1 MSIGTILE
9 GECEDEHEQ
18 MYADVPRPHLE
29 DGANRAQSR
38 SDGMA
43 HASLISEEEEDE
55 GDDNEWHDDA
65 EEDDWDLGVGASLG
79 GARRR
84 SARLSTSTIASQA
97 TAETT
102 VDTPSAASTSELQL
116 HASPL
121 DADGAITPSG
131 AGRGVAPIRMAPCMS
146 APSSRTSSVS
156 AHAADASPR
165 LTPISAVLSALSFS
179 AGRAQGTPA
188 TPLAAALSGAQT
200 ACAETPTSC
209 GSCTPSRVGDRP
221 AALSRRTS
229 SGKKYRAGLPFGS
242 PSRV

>member
-18 MYADVPRPHLE
+18 MYADVPRPHVE

-165 LTPISAVLSALSFS
+165 LTPISAVVSALLPPSTVEYV
-179 AGRAQGTPA
+179 AERALPRA
-188 TPLAAALSGAQT
+188 TAWLRRPQLLEAAVDAADPT
-200 ACAETPTSC
+200 A
-209 GSCTPSRVGDRP
+209 RQRLVR
-221 AALSRRTS
+221 
-229 SGKKYRAGLPFGS
+229 
-242 PSRV
+242 